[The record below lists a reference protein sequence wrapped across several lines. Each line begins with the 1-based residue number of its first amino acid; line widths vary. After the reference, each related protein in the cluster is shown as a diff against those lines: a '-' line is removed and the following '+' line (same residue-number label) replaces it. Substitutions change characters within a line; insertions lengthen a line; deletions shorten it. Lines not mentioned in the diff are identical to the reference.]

1 MNLHKTLYNSEG
13 DHYSQLSI
21 QKYIT
26 TMSQRSPTRSQYTYL
41 LISFASGILLS
52 WMARSHSS
60 GGNAATGDYGITAP
74 GGSSALVGFDNF
86 STCLKS
92 TSLPIQF
99 CYDGFAPAALLEAQ
113 LRFGKDGGDR
123 YQKCVANVGY
133 MIGSQEG
140 VTKEQVLSGIQ
151 RCGTVTQFGNKISV
165 GKPQFLLSR
174 LIAKVYDMLK
184 FVVVLG
190 ILTFQVYLFSGTLF
204 RRRRSTDFEPLD
216 SPGVSETPSKVSSAT
231 LTREKKLTELP
242 KNRKSLYKSDAN
254 GRPKVPSGEPENASP
269 EEPSANV
276 AKQVTPSEP
285 TAQAVNK
292 NNLAVTQSKN
302 RVIINCKEKGLVFDM
317 TTKEGVQKWRD
328 YVNRGKSHASPAP
341 EKVTAPT
348 QVCLTPLQT
357 QPVDF
362 SRISLYD
369 HNGKAFRRIFV
380 PGLGWITRD
389 RCIQLMQ
396 EQGYKEN
403 HVRGLDY

>member
-52 WMARSHSS
+52 WFARSHGS
-60 GGNAATGDYGITAP
+60 GGSPAAGEYGITAA
-74 GGSSALVGFDNF
+74 GVTSALVGFDNF

-92 TSLPIQF
+92 TSLPMQF
-99 CYDGFAPAALLEAQ
+99 CYDGFASAASLDAQ

-123 YQKCVANVGY
+123 YQQCLANVGY

-140 VTKEQVLSGIQ
+140 VTKEQLLAGVQ
-151 RCGTVTQFGNKISV
+151 RCGAVMQFGSKIGV
-165 GKPQFLLSR
+165 VKPQFLLSR
-174 LIAKVYDMLK
+174 LIAKLYDMLK

-216 SPGVSETPSKVSSAT
+216 SPGISETPSKVNSAT
-231 LTREKKLTELP
+231 LTREKKPTELP

-254 GRPKVPSGEPENASP
+254 GRPKAPSAEPENASP
-269 EEPSANV
+269 EEPSTNI
-276 AKQVTPSEP
+276 AKQVISSEP
-285 TAQAVNK
+285 TAQVANK
-292 NNLAVTQSKN
+292 SSQPVVQAKN

-341 EKVTAPT
+341 EKATAPT